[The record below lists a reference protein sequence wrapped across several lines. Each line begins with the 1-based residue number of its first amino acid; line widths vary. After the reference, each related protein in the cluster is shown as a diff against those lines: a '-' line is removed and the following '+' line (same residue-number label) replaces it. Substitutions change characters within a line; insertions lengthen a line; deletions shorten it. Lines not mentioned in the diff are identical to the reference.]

1 MDNLDKVKVFENE
14 YMFIKDEKIRT
25 FAQDAVKL
33 LPDYFFEMP
42 ASTTGKYHPAYA
54 LGSGGLLRHVRA
66 AIRIMVEL
74 SRNKIF
80 NFTGE
85 EFDLAIVALILH
97 DGWKEGTGVTG
108 FSVANHPEFAKNVLE
123 ENQESLG
130 LLTAEQF
137 KLMTDLI
144 WTHMGQWN
152 FDYRS
157 KKEILPIPATP
168 LQEFVHLCDYL
179 ASRKC
184 LEMNFEVPLSSG

>member
-1 MDNLDKVKVFENE
+1 MDNLDKVKSFEQE
-14 YMFIKDEKIRT
+14 LVYIKDQKIRE
-25 FAQDAVKL
+25 FVVGAIKL
-33 LPDYFFEMP
+33 MPDYFFEMP
-42 ASTTGKYHPAYA
+42 ASTTGKYHPSYA
-54 LGSGGLLRHVRA
+54 LGSGGLLRHTRA
-66 AIRIMVEL
+66 AIRILIEL
-74 SRNKIF
+74 SRNKVF

-85 EFDLAIVALILH
+85 EFDLAITALILH
-97 DGWKEGTGVTG
+97 DGWKEGTGATN

-137 KLMTDLI
+137 KEMTDLI